1 MESLEMARQ
10 EEGARLGVETTLLP
24 IGDLIDLFVS
34 RKNEYEAASKAAKML
49 KEDMDALEYRIL
61 TAMEDAGVERTGTAR
76 ATVTRKVDLHG
87 KVTDMDA
94 FMAWCVENHRPDMIQ
109 KRISDPAF
117 REVFEQTGE
126 YPPGT
131 DGYTEAKVTIT
142 RRK

>member
-1 MESLEMARQ
+1 MEDVFQLEN
-10 EEGARLGVETTLLP
+10 ETALVP

-34 RKNEYEAASKAAKML
+34 RKNEYEAASKVAKAL

-61 TAMEDAGVERTGTAR
+61 MAMEEAGVERTGTTR

-94 FMAWCVENHRPDMIQ
+94 FMSWCVETGRTDMVQ

-117 REVFEQTGE
+117 REVYEQSGE

-131 DGYTEAKVTIT
+131 DGYMEAKVTIT